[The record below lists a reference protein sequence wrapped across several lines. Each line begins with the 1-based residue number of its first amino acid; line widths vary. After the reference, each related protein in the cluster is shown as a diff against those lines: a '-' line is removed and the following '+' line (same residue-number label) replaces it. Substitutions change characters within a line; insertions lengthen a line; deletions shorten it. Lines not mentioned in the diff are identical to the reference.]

1 MSRRASW
8 SSKPVAGRVA
18 GRGGFELP
26 STPARSE
33 LIIFCLIK
41 VQMPIP
47 DIEIL
52 NSLVS
57 RVFRIEDF
65 TMGDPAQGAIVR
77 YRGQLIS
84 EDSVSA
90 YDQLADSL
98 KLYDITPM
106 FRLDHGQ
113 QLVFLAPKK
122 PDPKPTRVSIN
133 IILFILTILSV
144 MFVGA
149 SATEPPTAYGVLSQV
164 IAWINYLL
172 SGWPYALSLMSI
184 LLAHEFGHYF
194 MSRHHKTAATLPYF
208 IPLPFPPLGTMGA
221 AILMQGTPKNK
232 RVLFDIGVAGPLAGI
247 IVAIPILFYGLSI
260 SKLSIIQPVPGML
273 LEQEGNSIFYLLA
286 KYITFGKLLPD
297 PASTHGLSLGMYWLR
312 YFFTG
317 QPFPIGATDVITNSI
332 AFAGWAGLLVTA
344 LNLIPAGTL
353 DGGHV
358 IYSLFG
364 ERAKKLF
371 PFIWGILILLGFF
384 WNGWWIW
391 AVLLLWLGR
400 VHAEP
405 LDQIT
410 QLDSGRRAVAVLVII
425 IFILTFSPVP
435 FAVFGGL

>member
-1 MSRRASW
+1 
-8 SSKPVAGRVA
+8 
-18 GRGGFELP
+18 
-26 STPARSE
+26 
-33 LIIFCLIK
+33 
-41 VQMPIP
+41 MPIP
-47 DIEIL
+47 EIEIL

-65 TMGDPAQGAIVR
+65 TIGDPTQGSIAR
-77 YRGQLIS
+77 YRGHLIA

-98 KLYDITPM
+98 KPYDITPL

-122 PDPKPTRVSIN
+122 PDPKPTRVSTN
-133 IILFILTILSV
+133 IILFILTVLSV
-144 MFVGA
+144 MLVGA
-149 SATEPPTAYGVLSQV
+149 EQSVAPTLPGILGQV
-164 IAWINYLL
+164 IAIFQTMLT
-172 SGWPYALSLMSI
+172 GWPYALSLMSI
-184 LLAHEFGHYF
+184 LVAHEFGHYF

-247 IVAIPILFYGLSI
+247 IVAIPVLFYGLSI
-260 SKLSIIQPVPGML
+260 SKLEVIQPIQGTM
-273 LEQEGNSIFYLLA
+273 LEQEGNSLLYLLA
-286 KYITFGKLLPD
+286 KYITFGKLLPA
-297 PASTHGLSLGMYWLR
+297 PATTHGLSLGMYWLR

-317 QPFPIGATDVITNSI
+317 QPFPMGATDVFTSPI

-353 DGGHV
+353 DGGHM

-364 ERAKKLF
+364 DSARKLF
-371 PFIWGILILLGFF
+371 PFIWGALILLGIV

-410 QLDSGRRAVAVLVII
+410 QLDSGRRAIALLVII
-425 IFILTFSPVP
+425 IFILTFTPVP

>member
-1 MSRRASW
+1 
-8 SSKPVAGRVA
+8 
-18 GRGGFELP
+18 
-26 STPARSE
+26 
-33 LIIFCLIK
+33 
-41 VQMPIP
+41 MPIP
-47 DIEIL
+47 EIEIL

-65 TMGDPAQGAIVR
+65 TIGDPTQGSIAR
-77 YRGQLIS
+77 YRGHLIA

-98 KLYDITPM
+98 KPYEITPL

-122 PDPKPTRVSIN
+122 PDPKPTRVSTN
-133 IILFILTILSV
+133 IILFILTVLSV
-144 MFVGA
+144 MLVGA
-149 SATEPPTAYGVLSQV
+149 EHSVAPTLPGILGQV
-164 IAWINYLL
+164 IAIFQTMLT
-172 SGWPYALSLMSI
+172 GWPYALSLMSI
-184 LLAHEFGHYF
+184 LVAHEFGHYF

-247 IVAIPILFYGLSI
+247 IVAIPVLFYGLSI
-260 SKLSIIQPVPGML
+260 SKLEVIQPVQGAM
-273 LEQEGNSIFYLLA
+273 LEQEGNSLLYLLA
-286 KYITFGKLLPD
+286 KYITFGKLLPT
-297 PASTHGLSLGMYWLR
+297 PATTHGLSLGMYWLR

-317 QPFPIGATDVITNSI
+317 QPFPMGATDVLTSPI

-364 ERAKKLF
+364 DSARKLF
-371 PFIWGILILLGFF
+371 PFIWGALILLGIV

-410 QLDSGRRAVAVLVII
+410 QLDSGRRAIALLVII
-425 IFILTFSPVP
+425 IFILTFTPVP

>member
-1 MSRRASW
+1 
-8 SSKPVAGRVA
+8 
-18 GRGGFELP
+18 
-26 STPARSE
+26 
-33 LIIFCLIK
+33 
-41 VQMPIP
+41 MPIP
-47 DIEIL
+47 EIEIL

-57 RVFRIEDF
+57 RVFRIDDF
-65 TMGDPAQGAIVR
+65 TIGDPAQGAIAR

-98 KLYDITPM
+98 KPYDITPM

-133 IILFILTILSV
+133 IVLFILTVLSV
-144 MFVGA
+144 MLVGA
-149 SATEPPTAYGVLSQV
+149 QQSVAPTSPGVLGQI
-164 IAWINYLL
+164 IAFIQSMLT
-172 SGWPYALSLMSI
+172 GWPYALSLMSI

-221 AILMQGTPKNK
+221 AILMQSTPKNK

-247 IVAIPILFYGLSI
+247 IVAIPILFYGLS
-260 SKLSIIQPVPGML
+260 LSHLAIITPVNGMI
-273 LEQEGNSIFYLLA
+273 EEEGNSLLYLFA
-286 KYITFGKLLPD
+286 KYFMFGKLLPA
-297 PASTHGLSLGMYWLR
+297 PISLHGMTFGLYWLR

-317 QPFPIGATDVITNSI
+317 QPAPVGATDVFISSI

-364 ERAKKLF
+364 DSAKKLF
-371 PFIWGILILLGFF
+371 PFIWGALILLGFV

-391 AVLLLWLGR
+391 AILLLWLGR

-410 QLDSGRRAVAVLVII
+410 QLDSGRRAIAVLVII

>member
-1 MSRRASW
+1 
-8 SSKPVAGRVA
+8 
-18 GRGGFELP
+18 
-26 STPARSE
+26 
-33 LIIFCLIK
+33 
-41 VQMPIP
+41 MPIP
-47 DIEIL
+47 EIEIL

-65 TMGDPAQGAIVR
+65 TMGDPAQGTIAR
-77 YRGQLIS
+77 YRGQLLS

-98 KLYDITPM
+98 KPYDITPM
-106 FRLDHGQ
+106 FRLDHDQ

-133 IILFILTILSV
+133 IVLFILTVLSV
-144 MFVGA
+144 MRVGA
-149 SATEPPTAYGVLSQV
+149 QQSVVPTSPGILGQI
-164 IAWINYLL
+164 IAFFQSMLT
-172 SGWPYALSLMSI
+172 GWPYALSLMSI

-221 AILMQGTPKNK
+221 AILMQSTPKNK

-247 IVAIPILFYGLSI
+247 IVAIPVLFYGLSI
-260 SKLSIIQPVPGML
+260 SKLEVIQPVQGAM
-273 LEQEGNSIFYLLA
+273 LEQEGNSLLYLLA
-286 KYITFGKLLPD
+286 KYITFGKLLPS
-297 PASTHGLSLGMYWLR
+297 PATTHGLSLGMYWLR

-317 QPFPIGATDVITNSI
+317 QPFPMGATDVFTSSI

-364 ERAKKLF
+364 EQAKKLF

-410 QLDSGRRAVAVLVII
+410 QLDSGRRAVAVLVMI

>member
-1 MSRRASW
+1 
-8 SSKPVAGRVA
+8 
-18 GRGGFELP
+18 
-26 STPARSE
+26 
-33 LIIFCLIK
+33 
-41 VQMPIP
+41 MPIP
-47 DIEIL
+47 EIEIL

-57 RVFRIEDF
+57 RVFQIDDF
-65 TMGDPAQGAIVR
+65 TMGDPAQGVVAR
-77 YRGQLIS
+77 YRGHLLS

-98 KLYDITPM
+98 KPYDITPL

-122 PDPKPTRVSIN
+122 PDAKPTRVSIN
-133 IILFILTILSV
+133 IILFILTVLSV
-144 MFVGA
+144 MLVGA
-149 SATEPPTAYGVLSQV
+149 EKEVTPTLPGILGQI
-164 IAWINYLL
+164 IAIFETVL

-184 LLAHEFGHYF
+184 LLAHELGHYF

-221 AILMQGTPKNK
+221 AILMRGTPKNK
-232 RVLFDIGVAGPLAGI
+232 RVLFDIGAAGPLAGI

-260 SKLSIIQPVPGML
+260 SKLSVIQPVPGMM

-286 KYITFGKLLPD
+286 KYMIFGKLLPD
-297 PASTHGLSLGMYWLR
+297 PASTHGISLGLYWLK

-317 QPFPIGATDVITNSI
+317 QPFPLGATDVSTSMV
-332 AFAGWAGLLVTA
+332 AFAGWAGLLVTM

-364 ERAKKLF
+364 DSAKKLF
-371 PFIWGILILLGFF
+371 PFIWGLLILLGIF
-384 WNGWWIW
+384 WNGWWLW
-391 AVLLLWLGR
+391 AVILLWLGR

-410 QLDSGRRAVAVLVII
+410 QLDSRRRAIAVLVMI

>member
-1 MSRRASW
+1 
-8 SSKPVAGRVA
+8 
-18 GRGGFELP
+18 
-26 STPARSE
+26 
-33 LIIFCLIK
+33 
-41 VQMPIP
+41 MPIP
-47 DIEIL
+47 EIEIL

-65 TMGDPAQGAIVR
+65 TMGDPAQGSIAR
-77 YRGQLIS
+77 YRGHLIS

-98 KLYDITPM
+98 KPYDITPL

-113 QLVFLAPKK
+113 QLVFLTPKK
-122 PDPKPTRVSIN
+122 PDPNRRVFPP
-133 IILFILTILSV
+133 ILFFSSLTVLSV
-144 MFVGA
+144 MLVGA
-149 SATEPPTAYGVLSQV
+149 EQSVAPTLPGILGQV
-164 IAWINYLL
+164 IAIFQTMLT
-172 SGWPYALSLMSI
+172 GWPYALSLMSI

-247 IVAIPILFYGLSI
+247 IVAIPVLFYGLSI
-260 SKLSIIQPVPGML
+260 SKLEVIQPVQGTM
-273 LEQEGNSIFYLLA
+273 LEQEGNSLLYLLA
-286 KYITFGKLLPD
+286 KYITFGKLLPA
-297 PASTHGLSLGMYWLR
+297 PATTHGLSLGMYWLR

-317 QPFPIGATDVITNSI
+317 QPFPMGATDVITSPI

-364 ERAKKLF
+364 DSAKKAFSIYLGS
-371 PFIWGILILLGFF
+371 IDSIGHLLE
-384 WNGWWIW
+384 
-391 AVLLLWLGR
+391 WLVDLGSAPALAGTR
-400 VHAEP
+400 SCRAARSNHA
-405 LDQIT
+405 
-410 QLDSGRRAVAVLVII
+410 A
-425 IFILTFSPVP
+425 
-435 FAVFGGL
+435 

>member
-1 MSRRASW
+1 
-8 SSKPVAGRVA
+8 
-18 GRGGFELP
+18 
-26 STPARSE
+26 
-33 LIIFCLIK
+33 
-41 VQMPIP
+41 MPIP
-47 DIEIL
+47 EIEIL

-65 TMGDPAQGAIVR
+65 TMGDPAQGTIAR
-77 YRGQLIS
+77 YRGQLLS

-98 KLYDITPM
+98 KPYNITPM

-113 QLVFLAPKK
+113 QLVFLTPKK
-122 PDPKPTRVSIN
+122 PDPKPTRVSVN
-133 IILFILTILSV
+133 IVLFILTVLSV
-144 MFVGA
+144 MLIGA
-149 SATEPPTAYGVLSQV
+149 QQSVAPTSPGVLGQI
-164 IAWINYLL
+164 IAFIQSMLT
-172 SGWPYALSLMSI
+172 GWPYALSLMSI

-221 AILMQGTPKNK
+221 AILMQSTPKNK

-247 IVAIPILFYGLSI
+247 IVAIPVLFYGLSI
-260 SKLSIIQPVPGML
+260 SHLITIVPTNGMIS
-273 LEQEGNSIFYLLA
+273 EEGNSLLYLFA
-286 KYITFGKLLPD
+286 KYFMFGKLLPA
-297 PASTHGLSLGMYWLR
+297 PTSTYGMTFGLYWLR

-317 QPFPIGATDVITNSI
+317 QPAPIGATDVFTSPV

-364 ERAKKLF
+364 ERARKLF
-371 PFIWGILILLGFF
+371 PFIWGILILLGIF

-410 QLDSGRRAVAVLVII
+410 QLDSGRRAVAVLVIV

-435 FAVFGGL
+435 FAVFSGL

>member
-1 MSRRASW
+1 
-8 SSKPVAGRVA
+8 
-18 GRGGFELP
+18 
-26 STPARSE
+26 
-33 LIIFCLIK
+33 
-41 VQMPIP
+41 MPIP
-47 DIEIL
+47 EIEIL

-65 TMGDPAQGAIVR
+65 TLGDPAQGPIAR
-77 YRGQLIS
+77 YRGRLIT

-98 KLYDITPM
+98 KPYDITPL

-122 PDPKPTRVSIN
+122 PDPKPTRVSVN
-133 IILFILTILSV
+133 LVLFILTVLSV
-144 MFVGA
+144 MLVGA
-149 SATEPPTAYGVLSQV
+149 EQQIAPTLPGILGQV
-164 IAWINYLL
+164 IAILETLL
-172 SGWPYALSLMSI
+172 SGWPYALSMMSI

-194 MSRHHKTAATLPYF
+194 MSRHHRTAATLPYF
-208 IPLPFPPLGTMGA
+208 IPLPFSPLGTLGA

-247 IVAIPILFYGLSI
+247 IVAIPILFYGLS
-260 SKLSIIQPVPGML
+260 LSHLAVIAPVNGL
-273 LEQEGNSIFYLLA
+273 IEEAGNSLLYLLA
-286 KYITFGKLLPD
+286 KYSMFGKLLPA
-297 PASTHGLSLGMYWLR
+297 PASLHGMSFGAYWLR

-317 QPFPIGATDVITNSI
+317 QPVPNGATDVMVSSI

-353 DGGHV
+353 DGGHL

-364 ERAKKLF
+364 DRAAKLF
-371 PFIWGILILLGFF
+371 PFIWGALILLGFF

-410 QLDSGRRAVAVLVII
+410 QLDSPRRAVAVLVIL

>member
-1 MSRRASW
+1 
-8 SSKPVAGRVA
+8 
-18 GRGGFELP
+18 
-26 STPARSE
+26 
-33 LIIFCLIK
+33 
-41 VQMPIP
+41 MPIP

-52 NSLVS
+52 NSLVA
-57 RVFRIEDF
+57 RVFKIEDF
-65 TMGDPAQGAIVR
+65 TMGDVTKGSIAR
-77 YRGQLIS
+77 YRGHLIVP
-84 EDSVSA
+84 DSASA

-98 KLYDITPM
+98 KPYDIVPL
-106 FRLDHGQ
+106 FRVDHDQ
-113 QLVFLAPKK
+113 QTILLAPKK

-133 IILFILTILSV
+133 IALFILTVLSV

-149 SATEPPTAYGVLSQV
+149 QTQVPPTSPGILGLILS
-164 IAWINYLL
+164 YLETLL
-172 SGWPYALSLMSI
+172 SGWPYALSLLSI
-184 LLAHEFGHYF
+184 LVAHEFGHYF
-194 MSRHHKTAATLPYF
+194 MSRHHKTQATLPYF

-260 SKLSIIQPVPGML
+260 SKLSVIRTVPGML

-286 KYITFGKLLPD
+286 KFITFGKLLPN
-297 PASTHGLSLGMYWLR
+297 PASTNGLSLGLYWLR

-317 QPFPIGATDVITNSI
+317 QPFPLGATDVMTSPI

-364 ERAKKLF
+364 DSAKKLF
-371 PFIWGILILLGFF
+371 PFIWGALIILGLF
-384 WNGWWIW
+384 WNGWWLW

-410 QLDSGRRAVAVLVII
+410 PLDPRRRVVALIVII

-435 FAVFGGL
+435 FTILGGL

>member
-1 MSRRASW
+1 
-8 SSKPVAGRVA
+8 
-18 GRGGFELP
+18 
-26 STPARSE
+26 
-33 LIIFCLIK
+33 
-41 VQMPIP
+41 MPIP
-47 DIEIL
+47 EIEIL

-57 RVFRIEDF
+57 RVFQIEDF
-65 TMGDPAQGAIVR
+65 TMGDPTQGTIAR
-77 YRGQLIS
+77 YRGHLIS

-98 KLYDITPM
+98 KPYDITPM

-113 QLVFLAPKK
+113 QLVYLAPKK

-133 IILFILTILSV
+133 IVLFILTVLSV
-144 MFVGA
+144 MLVGA
-149 SATEPPTAYGVLSQV
+149 QQLVTPTLPGILGQI
-164 IAWINYLL
+164 IAFLQSML

-232 RVLFDIGVAGPLAGI
+232 RILFDIGVAGPLAGI

-260 SKLSIIQPVPGML
+260 SHLITIVPTNGMIS
-273 LEQEGNSIFYLLA
+273 EEGNSLLYLFA
-286 KYITFGKLLPD
+286 KYFTFGKLLPT
-297 PASTHGLSLGMYWLR
+297 PASLHGMTFGLYWLR

-317 QPFPIGATDVITNSI
+317 QPVPNGATDVFTSPV

-364 ERAKKLF
+364 EQAKKLF
-371 PFIWGILILLGFF
+371 PFIWGVLILLGLF
-384 WNGWWIW
+384 WQGWWLW

-410 QLDSGRRAVAVLVII
+410 QLDSSRRAIALLVMI

-435 FAVFGGL
+435 FAVFSGL

>member
-1 MSRRASW
+1 M
-8 SSKPVAGRVA
+8 P
-18 GRGGFELP
+18 
-26 STPARSE
+26 TPE
-33 LIIFCLIK
+33 
-41 VQMPIP
+41 
-47 DIEIL
+47 IEIL

-57 RVFRIEDF
+57 RVFQIEDF
-65 TMGDPAQGAIVR
+65 MMGDSAQGAIAR
-77 YRGQLIS
+77 YRGHLIS

-98 KLYDITPM
+98 KPYDITPL

-133 IILFILTILSV
+133 IVLFILTVLSV
-144 MFVGA
+144 MLVGA
-149 SATEPPTAYGVLSQV
+149 EQFVTPTLPGILGQV
-164 IAWINYLL
+164 IAVFKTLL

-208 IPLPFPPLGTMGA
+208 IPMPFPPLGTMGA

-247 IVAIPILFYGLSI
+247 IVAIPVLFYGLSLSHLAVI
-260 SKLSIIQPVPGML
+260 SPINGVI
-273 LEQEGNSIFYLLA
+273 EEEGNSLLYLLA
-286 KYITFGKLLPD
+286 KYFMFGKFLPAPISLHGMTFGL
-297 PASTHGLSLGMYWLR
+297 YWLK

-317 QPFPIGATDVITNSI
+317 QPIPNGATDVFVSSI

-353 DGGHV
+353 DGGHL

-364 ERAKKLF
+364 DSAKKLF
-371 PFIWGILILLGFF
+371 PFIWGVMILLGIF
-384 WNGWWIW
+384 WSGWWLW

-410 QLDSGRRAVAVLVII
+410 QLDSRRRAIAVLVII
-425 IFILTFSPVP
+425 IFLLTFTPVP
-435 FAVFGGL
+435 FAVFSGL

>member
-1 MSRRASW
+1 
-8 SSKPVAGRVA
+8 
-18 GRGGFELP
+18 
-26 STPARSE
+26 
-33 LIIFCLIK
+33 
-41 VQMPIP
+41 MPIP
-47 DIEIL
+47 EIEIL

-65 TMGDPAQGAIVR
+65 TMGDPTQGSIAR
-77 YRGQLIS
+77 YRGHLIA

-98 KLYDITPM
+98 KPYDITPL

-122 PDPKPTRVSIN
+122 PDPKPTRVSTN
-133 IILFILTILSV
+133 IILFILTVLSV
-144 MFVGA
+144 MLVGA
-149 SATEPPTAYGVLSQV
+149 EQSVAPTLPGILGQI
-164 IAWINYLL
+164 IAIFQTMLT
-172 SGWPYALSLMSI
+172 GWPYALSLMSI
-184 LLAHEFGHYF
+184 LVAHEFGHYF

-247 IVAIPILFYGLSI
+247 IVAIPVLFYGLSI
-260 SKLSIIQPVPGML
+260 SKLEVIQPIQGAM
-273 LEQEGNSIFYLLA
+273 LEQEGNSLLYLLA
-286 KYITFGKLLPD
+286 KYITFGKLLPT
-297 PASTHGLSLGMYWLR
+297 PATTHGLSLGMYWLR

-317 QPFPIGATDVITNSI
+317 QPFPMGATDVLTSPI

-364 ERAKKLF
+364 DSARKLF
-371 PFIWGILILLGFF
+371 PFIWGALILLGIV

-410 QLDSGRRAVAVLVII
+410 QLDLGRRAIALLVII
-425 IFILTFSPVP
+425 IFILTFTPVP

>member
-1 MSRRASW
+1 
-8 SSKPVAGRVA
+8 
-18 GRGGFELP
+18 
-26 STPARSE
+26 
-33 LIIFCLIK
+33 
-41 VQMPIP
+41 MPIP

-52 NSLVS
+52 NSLVA
-57 RVFRIEDF
+57 RVFKIEDF
-65 TMGDPAQGAIVR
+65 TMGDVTKGSIAR
-77 YRGQLIS
+77 YRGHLIV
-84 EDSVSA
+84 EDSASA

-98 KLYDITPM
+98 KPYDIVPL
-106 FRLDHGQ
+106 FRVDHGQ
-113 QLVFLAPKK
+113 QIVFLTPKK

-133 IILFILTILSV
+133 IALFILTVLSV
-144 MFVGA
+144 MLVGA
-149 SATEPPTAYGVLSQV
+149 QSQV
-164 IAWINYLL
+164 APTSPGILGQIISYLETLL

-194 MSRHHKTAATLPYF
+194 MSRYHKTPATLPYF
-208 IPLPFPPLGTMGA
+208 IPLPVPPLGTMGA

-260 SKLSIIQPVPGML
+260 SKLAVIHLAPGML

-286 KYITFGKLLPD
+286 KYITFGKLLPN
-297 PASTHGLSLGMYWLR
+297 PATTNGLSLGLYWLR

-317 QPFPIGATDVITNSI
+317 QPFPLGATDVITSPI

-364 ERAKKLF
+364 DSAKKLF
-371 PFIWGILILLGFF
+371 PFIWGALIVLGLF
-384 WNGWWIW
+384 WNGWWLW

-410 QLDSGRRAVAVLVII
+410 PLDSGRRIVALIVII
-425 IFILTFSPVP
+425 IFILTFMPVP
-435 FAVFGGL
+435 FTIFSGL

>member
-1 MSRRASW
+1 M
-8 SSKPVAGRVA
+8 KPSQG
-18 GRGGFELP
+18 
-26 STPARSE
+26 SH
-33 LIIFCLIK
+33 IK
-41 VQMPIP
+41 VEMPIP

-52 NSLVS
+52 NSLVA
-57 RVFRIEDF
+57 RVFKIEDF
-65 TMGDPAQGAIVR
+65 TMGDVTKGSIAR
-77 YRGQLIS
+77 YRGHLIIP
-84 EDSVSA
+84 DSASA

-98 KLYDITPM
+98 KPYDIVPL
-106 FRLDHGQ
+106 FRVDHDQ
-113 QLVFLAPKK
+113 QTILLAPKK

-133 IILFILTILSV
+133 IALFILTVLSV

-149 SATEPPTAYGVLSQV
+149 QSQV
-164 IAWINYLL
+164 LPTSPGIQGQIISYLETLL
-172 SGWPYALSLMSI
+172 SGWPYALSLLSI
-184 LLAHEFGHYF
+184 LVAHEFGHYF
-194 MSRHHKTAATLPYF
+194 MSRHHKTQATLPYF

-260 SKLSIIQPVPGML
+260 SKLSVIRPVPGML

-286 KYITFGKLLPD
+286 KFITFGKLLPN
-297 PASTHGLSLGMYWLR
+297 PASTNGLSLGLYWLR

-317 QPFPIGATDVITNSI
+317 QPFPLGATDVMTSPI

-364 ERAKKLF
+364 DSAKKLF
-371 PFIWGILILLGFF
+371 PFIWGALIVLGLF
-384 WNGWWIW
+384 WNGWWLW

-410 QLDSGRRAVAVLVII
+410 PLDPRRRVVALIVII

-435 FAVFGGL
+435 FTILGGL